1 MVQSEFAFLK
11 ELANESLQKCK
22 KENMYHC
29 AKISSRRTFFYRKAA
44 KFKDFVVISR
54 HPNHCFDD
62 SKIKFKKDI
71 EDKKFRI
78 IDHIIC

>member
-1 MVQSEFAFLK
+1 MVKSEFAFLK

-29 AKISSRRTFFYRKAA
+29 DKISSRHTFFYRKAV

-54 HPNHCFDD
+54 HPNHWFNCY
-62 SKIKFKKDI
+62 KIKFKKDI
-71 EDKKFRI
+71 KDKKFRI
-78 IDHIIC
+78 IDQIIC

>member
-1 MVQSEFAFLK
+1 
-11 ELANESLQKCK
+11 
-22 KENMYHC
+22 MYHC